1 MFKKR
6 VASKMRFGSLP
17 APLRGNGR
25 VIVLKQNRLTGFFNA
40 DN

>member
-17 APLRGNGR
+17 APRRGNGR
-25 VIVLKQNRLTGFFNA
+25 LIVQKQYEFIGIFNA

>member
-6 VASKMRFGSLP
+6 VASKCVLVISP
-17 APLRGNGR
+17 PLEGNGR
-25 VIVLKQNRLTGFFNA
+25 VIVQTERIHGFFNA